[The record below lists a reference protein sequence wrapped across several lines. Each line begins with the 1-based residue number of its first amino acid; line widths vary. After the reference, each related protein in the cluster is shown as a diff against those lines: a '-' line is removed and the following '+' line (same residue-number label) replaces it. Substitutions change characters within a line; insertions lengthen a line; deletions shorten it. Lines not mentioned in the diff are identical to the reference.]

1 MVMDSVNYIGMAAAL
16 ATSVFWAMS
25 SIFFSVGG
33 KHLGSIIVN
42 RIRLMFAV
50 AWLLIMHTI
59 LYGTPVPLD
68 ASPTRWMWF
77 ALSGIVGLAIGDAFL
92 FQGYILVGPRITT
105 LFMAS
110 VPVISTIFGMV
121 FFHENLML
129 LEWVGILVT
138 MAGIGIVLLDGKNNP
153 AQGVSEKDHNRKY
166 LLGVGCGVG
175 AALGQAIGLA
185 LSKNGL
191 TDGFPSLSGTLMRM
205 ISAFAV
211 IWLIALFT
219 GKARSSLQETSQQP
233 KGLIAI
239 MLGSIVGPFLGVWT
253 SMIATQ
259 SEMLG
264 ISATLM
270 SLTPVFVLPFVYFFF
285 KERVSRRA
293 IAGTIVA
300 LIGIS
305 ILLLTRAGFFG

>member
-1 MVMDSVNYIGMAAAL
+1 MEHQYLWN
-16 ATSVFWAMS
+16 
-25 SIFFSVGG
+25 
-33 KHLGSIIVN
+33 
-42 RIRLMFAV
+42 
-50 AWLLIMHTI
+50 
-59 LYGTPVPLD
+59 

-129 LEWVGILVT
+129 SGVGWYFGD
-138 MAGIGIVLLDGKNNP
+138 AGGNRNCIIGWKEQPGSNGI
-153 AQGVSEKDHNRKY
+153 SEKDHNRNY
-166 LLGVGCGVG
+166 LLGIGCGIG

-191 TDGFPSLSGTLMRM
+191 TGGFPSLSGTLMRM

-239 MLGSIVGPFLGVWT
+239 ILGSIVGPFLGVWT

-270 SLTPVFVLPFVYFFF
+270 SLTPVFVLPFVYFIF
-285 KERVSRRA
+285 KERVSKRA
-293 IAGTIVA
+293 IAGTVVA

-305 ILLLTRAGFFG
+305 ILLTYQSRFFRMIREITPL